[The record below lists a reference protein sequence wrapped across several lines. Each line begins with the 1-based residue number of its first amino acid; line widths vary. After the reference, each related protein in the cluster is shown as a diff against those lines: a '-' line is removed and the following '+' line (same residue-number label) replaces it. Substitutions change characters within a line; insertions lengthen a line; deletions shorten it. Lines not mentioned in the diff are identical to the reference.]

1 MHLAIWCGLNTCYTG
16 PIRKSCG
23 KLESINAV
31 ASCFKKPGKDV
42 DAAMLQR
49 TVFFFSLAQVNM
61 CLEAL
66 TYILV
71 LRCLKQSLPPVVY
84 SWSHIAWKDV
94 MDMHALF
101 VCDPADDP
109 ALRMTQ
115 ETLRFTDDFL
125 MLQRGLPVLRD
136 CWQRWK
142 RRTSVVPG
150 ELVTLLQT
158 LAAIENVA
166 ARDPQRIR
174 GEVLAFLNS
183 PTCDDVEMQITD
195 QVLSWRENWFMSKHD
210 EDISFPDLKKGPPSR
225 RWAARALRPCGD
237 IEVDMPLP
245 DVSQDE
251 FDFLLQF
258 WHQWTIVPWIQ
269 ISLRVLFCLL

>member
-1 MHLAIWCGLNTCYTG
+1 M
-16 PIRKSCG
+16 
-23 KLESINAV
+23 
-31 ASCFKKPGKDV
+31 ASCFKKPAEHV

-49 TVFFFSLAQVNM
+49 PVFFFSLAQVNM

-66 TYILV
+66 TYILL

-115 ETLRFTDDFL
+115 ETLRFTDDFR

-142 RRTSVVPG
+142 RRTSVLPG

-158 LAAIENVA
+158 LAAVENVA

-174 GEVLAFLNS
+174 GEVVAFLNS

-210 EDISFPDLKKGPPSR
+210 EDVSFPDQKKGPRSR

-258 WHQWTIVPWIQ
+258 WHQWTIVPCIQ
-269 ISLRVLFCLL
+269 VS